1 MLMKFASEG
10 CVWNIISA
18 YAPQAGCTTAEKGE
32 FYESLEQMVTSVPDK
47 EIVIG
52 ADLNGHVG
60 YKRGGF

>member
-1 MLMKFASEG
+1 MKLASEG

-18 YAPQAGCTTAEKGE
+18 NAPQAACTTAEKEE

-47 EIVIG
+47 EDIVIG

-60 YKRGGF
+60 V